1 MFHSSFWQA
10 IDLIDEAGS
19 RARIAA
25 HRKRRERVL
34 ETYGKNDDIV
44 SVSKNG
50 IDERSADL
58 WNELREVQKRKAGKS
73 LGLFGSQKRTTG
85 ATNSVMGDELI
96 VVSEEDIA
104 SVCR

>member
-1 MFHSSFWQA
+1 M
-10 IDLIDEAGS
+10 
-19 RARIAA
+19 
-25 HRKRRERVL
+25 L
-34 ETYGKNDDIV
+34 ETYSKNDDVV

-73 LGLFGSQKRTTG
+73 LGLFGSQKRTSG
-85 ATNSVMGDELI
+85 ATNSLVGDELT
-96 VVSEEDIA
+96 VVDEEDIA